1 MAHVGGP
8 WSKVVG
14 VPRLG
19 GRLCERTRGANIGEA
34 SIGTVAP
41 NSPVAVDLVGLFG
54 ICGGQR
60 DEDESVGASDS
71 FHDNMLHAS
80 QAEPKVI
87 WRIFSNI
94 FFSSKLGRYG
104 SSPHL
109 AAAFPS

>member
-1 MAHVGGP
+1 MCECAGG
-8 WSKVVG
+8 
-14 VPRLG
+14 
-19 GRLCERTRGANIGEA
+19 ADIGKA
-34 SIGTVAP
+34 PVGTVAP
-41 NSPVAVDLVGLFG
+41 DASVAVDLVGLFG

-71 FHDNMLHAS
+71 FHDNMLDES
-80 QAEPKVI
+80 QSGTKVI
-87 WRIFSNI
+87 WRIFSDF

>member
-1 MAHVGGP
+1 MCECAGG
-8 WSKVVG
+8 
-14 VPRLG
+14 
-19 GRLCERTRGANIGEA
+19 ADIGEA
-34 SIGTVAP
+34 PVGAVAP
-41 NSPVAVDLVGLFG
+41 DASVAVDLVGLFG